1 MTNPA
6 VKECSNPR
14 CRNTWEVRDEADA
27 RRETC
32 GLCHFEA
39 TFGTQPPS
47 SDEVREAYQNHLR
60 STAGKLEAVER
71 VRVSNLGRETSL
83 TAAVIDP
90 RLHPDS
96 GDRNYRPDNIPG
108 ELLGA
113 ARDLAD
119 YLGGGRVPPETN
131 RHGIPHA
138 TGWDLGHTMHLVR
151 DLTFQ
156 LDEAR
161 REVPESTR
169 LRVLQQLLNL
179 VIEIA
184 LVSGHKGNR
193 PLLDQLVAGRTVN
206 PTDGSAPR
214 EEER

>member
-6 VKECSNPR
+6 IKECSNPG
-14 CRNTWEVRDEADA
+14 CGNTWEVRNETDA

-32 GLCHFEA
+32 NPCHFRTIA
-39 TFGTQPPS
+39 TAVTAR
-47 SDEVREAYQNHLR
+47 DENQNDLHRINEKLKAIER
-60 STAGKLEAVER
+60 SRASKLGR
-71 VRVSNLGRETSL
+71 RVSNLGRDAAR

-96 GDRNYRPDNIPG
+96 GYRRDPPHNMPG

-119 YLGGGRVPPETN
+119 YLCEDRIPPETN

-138 TGWDLGHTMHLVR
+138 TGWDLGHAMYLVR
-151 DLTFQ
+151 NLALQ

-161 REVPESTR
+161 PEVPESAR
-169 LRVLQQLLNL
+169 IRCLQELLNL
-179 VIEIA
+179 AIEIA
-184 LVSGHKGNR
+184 LVSSDKRNH
-193 PLLDQLVAGRTVN
+193 PLLDQLVAGSPVN
-206 PTDGSAPR
+206 PKNPNAQ
-214 EEER
+214 

>member
-6 VKECSNPR
+6 IKECSNPR
-14 CRNTWEVRDEADA
+14 CRNTWEMRDEVDA

-47 SDEVREAYQNHLR
+47 SDEVREAYGNHMR

-71 VRVSNLGRETSL
+71 VRVFNLGRETSL

-138 TGWDLGHTMHLVR
+138 HRLGPGPYHAPGARPDLP
-151 DLTFQ
+151 
-156 LDEAR
+156 AR
-161 REVPESTR
+161 RSPAGSPGVHPAEGSPATA
-169 LRVLQQLLNL
+169 QP
-179 VIEIA
+179 
-184 LVSGHKGNR
+184 GH
-193 PLLDQLVAGRTVN
+193 
-206 PTDGSAPR
+206 
-214 EEER
+214 